1 MEVTKTTVNAP
12 VRNLNVT
19 WDAHVDATSKVFSEV
34 QESMKTVSAYV
45 VTQALKRSFLQA
57 NGTRVEVYT
66 KCWDEAMEWCQL
78 NCKSHWE
85 ISRDA
90 VLSSPA
96 IMKRELKLSAGGLDN
111 EAMEVLYV
119 NALAR
124 QSNMDAAYE
133 EGKPFALHYMW
144 FEDVNEALLFKLT
157 WGGQ

>member
-1 MEVTKTTVNAP
+1 MEITKTVVNAP
-12 VRNLNVT
+12 VRQLNAT
-19 WDAHVDATSKVFSEV
+19 WEAHEQATSKMFRDFQDE
-34 QESMKTVSAYV
+34 MKNISKYV
-45 VTQALKRSFLQA
+45 VTQALKRSFLQD
-57 NGTRVEVYT
+57 NGTRVEVFT

-78 NCKSHWE
+78 NCKSNWD

-96 IMKRELKLSAGGLDN
+96 IVKRELKLSGGTMDS
-111 EAMEVLYV
+111 EDMEVLYV

-124 QSNMDAAYE
+124 QTNMDAAYE
-133 EGKPFALHYMW
+133 EGKPFARHYMW